1 MRDFAFRHSK
11 LCVLVWV
18 QYVCVVMYMVGSAAF
33 TGRKP

>member
-18 QYVCVVMYMVGSAAF
+18 LYVCVVMFVVGSAAF
-33 TGRKP
+33 YKP